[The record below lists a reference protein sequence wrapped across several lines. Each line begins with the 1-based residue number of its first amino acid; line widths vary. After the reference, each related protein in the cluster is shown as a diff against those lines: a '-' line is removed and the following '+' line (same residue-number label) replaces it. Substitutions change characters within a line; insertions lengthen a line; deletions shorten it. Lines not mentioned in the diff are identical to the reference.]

1 MEWFENI
8 IVGIVSFIVGVFG
21 FCQIIGVIRTRH
33 YRVMGTIIFTIVLW
47 TAILGFSFIAVHEWF
62 YDYRI
67 AFYIAMGI
75 SLLMSWNTGKNGPEE
90 HDDYNLKLIKKYDSE
105 ITQQLEKI
113 DEIDSFIESQKKI
126 FNQAKDNLDDITED
140 DILKLLNDG
149 EITKEQADES
159 ISRIE
164 KLQFIINAV
173 PEAIK
178 NAEKQKQEIMEQ
190 LNN

>member
-21 FCQIIGVIRTRH
+21 FSQIIGVIRTRH

-47 TAILGFSFIAVHEWF
+47 TTILGFSFFAVHEWF

-126 FNQAKDNLDDITED
+126 FNQAK
-140 DILKLLNDG
+140 
-149 EITKEQADES
+149 
-159 ISRIE
+159 R
-164 KLQFIINAV
+164 
-173 PEAIK
+173 
-178 NAEKQKQEIMEQ
+178 
-190 LNN
+190 

>member
-1 MEWFENI
+1 MR
-8 IVGIVSFIVGVFG
+8 
-21 FCQIIGVIRTRH
+21 QI
-33 YRVMGTIIFTIVLW
+33 
-47 TAILGFSFIAVHEWF
+47 
-62 YDYRI
+62 
-67 AFYIAMGI
+67 
-75 SLLMSWNTGKNGPEE
+75 LLQKAKRKYLTKQK
-90 HDDYNLKLIKKYDSE
+90 DD
-105 ITQQLEKI
+105 
-113 DEIDSFIESQKKI
+113 
-126 FNQAKDNLDDITED
+126 LDDITED

>member
-1 MEWFENI
+1 
-8 IVGIVSFIVGVFG
+8 
-21 FCQIIGVIRTRH
+21 
-33 YRVMGTIIFTIVLW
+33 
-47 TAILGFSFIAVHEWF
+47 
-62 YDYRI
+62 
-67 AFYIAMGI
+67 
-75 SLLMSWNTGKNGPEE
+75 MSWNTGKNGPEE

-126 FNQAKDNLDDITED
+126 FNQAKDDLDDITED